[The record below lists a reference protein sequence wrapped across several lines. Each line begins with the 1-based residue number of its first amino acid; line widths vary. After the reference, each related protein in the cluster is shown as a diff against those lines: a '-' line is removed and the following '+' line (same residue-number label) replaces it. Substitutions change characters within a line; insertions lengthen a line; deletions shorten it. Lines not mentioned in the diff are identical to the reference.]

1 MSQAPHDQ
9 DEHFVKPEELP
20 PGVELRPHVYDGIQ
34 EYDQRLPNWWLWTL
48 YIFII
53 FYGIF
58 WLVYYQT
65 GAIKDD
71 HARLAAQMKVI
82 SVKQAQELEALLAEL
97 DAEALWKMSRNSE
110 FVAAGKA
117 IFTEKCVTCHATD
130 LSSKDGD
137 IQLPGV
143 PLNDKEWI
151 YCMIDG
157 ATLTDAVTADPMK
170 VFELIRAGSPDP
182 TKGMQAWGQ
191 ELGPKRVAEVAAYVL
206 SHHEAPLLQAAPD
219 GAPSQ

>member
-1 MSQAPHDQ
+1 MSHTPHDQ
-9 DEHFVKPEELP
+9 EDHLVKPEELP
-20 PGVELRPHVYDGIQ
+20 PGIELRPHVYDGIQ

-53 FYGIF
+53 FYGLF

-65 GAIKDD
+65 GALKDD
-71 HARLAAQMKVI
+71 EARLAAQMKVI
-82 SVKQAQELEALLAEL
+82 SIKQAEELEALLAEL

-117 IFTEKCVTCHATD
+117 TYMEKCVACHAAD
-130 LSSKDGD
+130 LSAKDGD

-143 PLNDKEWI
+143 PIHDKEWI
-151 YCMIDG
+151 YCMIEG
-157 ATLTDAVTADPMK
+157 ATVADAVTTDPMK

-182 TKGMQAWGQ
+182 TKGMQAWGPD
-191 ELGPKRVAEVAAYVL
+191 LGPKRVAEVAAFVL
-206 SHHEAPLLQAAPD
+206 SHHPAPPMDAASNAS
-219 GAPSQ
+219 APE